1 MWDRVSFSTALPD
14 PAPKRP
20 PVKMLVPLPTRPG
33 DYTCLEMELKPPTWS
48 GKLGKP
54 DVGLMESCV
63 AEEVK
68 FPATVGYRMV
78 ENGAWGEEGS

>member
-20 PVKMLVPLPTRPG
+20 PVKMLVPLPTWPG
-33 DYTCLEMELKPPTWS
+33 YCTCVEVELKPPKCPHSQKSRTW
-48 GKLGKP
+48 
-54 DVGLMESCV
+54 DLMESCI

-68 FPATVGYRMV
+68 FPAIVG
-78 ENGAWGEEGS
+78 